1 MKVDKIKGTY
11 NDYKV
16 EMSFGQLQALKSA
29 LERDHA
35 DPVSDELYAELC
47 WYLDHIPG
55 PGEEKD
61 DLKARDEMGADIT
74 KDGKGE
80 EEGGGDY
87 PLPMPPGHDDM
98 GAAPGLNPGGEGE
111 EPPMGGDEGG
121 EGGDAGGLP
130 APDESGSS
138 DGEGPVPGED
148 LEGDEGG
155 LPKPPAE

>member
-16 EMSFGQLQALKSA
+16 EMSFGQLQAMKSA

-55 PGEEKD
+55 PGEEKE
-61 DLKARDEMGADIT
+61 DLKARDEMGAEVT
-74 KDGKGE
+74 KDGKGDDE
-80 EEGGGDY
+80 EGGDY
-87 PLPMPPGHDDM
+87 PLPMPPGHDDL

-111 EPPMGGDEGG
+111 EPAPDGG
-121 EGGDAGGLP
+121 EDAIP

-138 DGEGPVPGED
+138 GEEGPVPGTD
-148 LEGDEGG
+148 LESEDDG